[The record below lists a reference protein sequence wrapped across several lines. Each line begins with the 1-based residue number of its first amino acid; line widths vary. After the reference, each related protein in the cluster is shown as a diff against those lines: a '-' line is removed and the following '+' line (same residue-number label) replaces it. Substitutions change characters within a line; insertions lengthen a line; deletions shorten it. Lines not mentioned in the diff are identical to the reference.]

1 VKISTK
7 EMDMKMIGK
16 DGWSYKLS
24 VEKEI
29 FIEQKTKSGNRVLIA
44 IPEEI
49 AIEFA
54 KEILKEKG
62 DKK

>member
-1 VKISTK
+1 
-7 EMDMKMIGK
+7 MKMIDKG
-16 DGWSYKLS
+16 GWSYELS